1 MDKIQHP
8 LVIKIFKT
16 VDTEVMYLSI
26 VKVIYNKPIANI
38 RLYGKKL
45 KVFPL
50 RSRTRQRCLLSPLL
64 FNIVLE
70 ILIRV
75 IKQEKEIKH
84 LQAEQKE
91 AKLSLYADE
100 MI

>member
-1 MDKIQHP
+1 MYEKPRASII
-8 LVIKIFKT
+8 VNGEKWKT
-16 VDTEVMYLSI
+16 T
-26 VKVIYNKPIANI
+26 
-38 RLYGKKL
+38 
-45 KVFPL
+45 PL
-50 RSRTRQRCLLSPLL
+50 RLETRQGCLLSPLL

-91 AKLSLYADE
+91 AKLSLFADE